1 MKNILIIGVGG
12 FGKNLADKLLEL
24 KNEVKLIDCDEDV
37 IERLSEDYED
47 VLIGDCRNMNVIK
60 QLGIKDFDIC
70 VVSVG
75 GNFQA
80 SLEITSN
87 LKEAGAKYIISQCQ
101 SDIQTKFLR
110 MAGADKTIYAEKAA
124 AEKTAFM
131 CNEDKL
137 IDYISISKDV
147 KIVKVHVPE
156 DWAGHTLPELHLR
169 DKYGINVLAVEKGDA
184 ISVPTPMY
192 SFCCEDNVLLLGE
205 EQKLLGFLKK

>member
-12 FGKNLADKLLEL
+12 FGKNLADKLVEL

-110 MAGADKTIYAEKAA
+110 MAGADKTVYAEKAA

-147 KIVKVHVPE
+147 KIVKVRVPA

>member
-12 FGKNLADKLLEL
+12 FGKNLADKLVEL
-24 KNEVKLIDCDEDV
+24 KNEVKLIDCDDDV

-110 MAGADKTIYAEKAA
+110 MAGADKTVYAEKAA

-147 KIVKVHVPE
+147 KIVKVRVPA

-192 SFCCEDNVLLLGE
+192 SFCREDNVLLLGE